1 MNPKVTII
9 MATYNRAHFIVETL
23 HSIQQQTFHDWEC
36 LIIDDGGT
44 DNTKEVITPILEK
57 DIRFQ
62 FLKRPK
68 TYLKGLPGCRNF
80 GLDIAK
86 GDNIIFFDDDDI
98 IHPDNLKIS
107 LSVIENEQ
115 VAFCHYQKKAFEKNI
130 PEFAFKEPKIQQML
144 NVTFLYDVITHQ
156 IGLASCT
163 VLWSKK
169 CFKNLRFRE
178 ELLYAEEWECY
189 SRILSEGFEG
199 LIIENVLYFNRK
211 HPNSNT
217 GEFYSNNPIR
227 KKSKSDAA
235 LLVIKYLKEKNLLT
249 DSIIRYFVHFSLNF
263 KENFLFE
270 RVLNEIKLNDWA
282 RFKWIVFFKLLPLKV
297 TVYRFKK
304 NILKKRNY
312 AD

>member
-68 TYLKGLPGCRNF
+68 TYSKGLPGCRNF

-130 PEFAFKEPKIQQML
+130 PELAFKEPKIKQML

-169 CFKNLRFRE
+169 CFENLRFRE

-217 GEFYSNNPIR
+217 GEFYSNDPIR
-227 KKSKSDAA
+227 KKSNKDAIILA
-235 LLVIKYLKEKNLLT
+235 IVNMEEKQLLT
-249 DSIIRYFVHFSLNF
+249 SKMLRYFIQIALEY
-263 KENFLFE
+263 KEYKLFQSILQTAKLSVIENLKWQLFYTFLPV
-270 RVLNEIKLNDWA
+270 RLYL
-282 RFKWIVFFKLLPLKV
+282 
-297 TVYRFKK
+297 YR
-304 NILKKRNY
+304 LKKKINL
-312 AD
+312 